1 MANSEHRILKLPCTN
16 VPNQLLLFVLLTMV
30 NFLSDQCPRNGS
42 KPLISS
48 TDFLRWITPQCGCH
62 FPMLFVTRKAFVK
75 YMHRLQYIYRYG
87 FVNLLCSIFCFSCL
101 VVANIGHFFRVTQI
115 VIMTLSSFV
124 CLFRNMCKSVVFL
137 DLFCVVH
144 FSFEMYKIFRQIQKE
159 RNTFVSLIQL
169 DV

>member
-1 MANSEHRILKLPCTN
+1 MLIRLCITNYFVVSFFFLLIFAISAEYYLIPACSSFHFQNTNVECRIGFTVNTIFRLQIQTQQNINWIFSGWCWDISQGSLRFRKNRRMANSEHRILKLPCTN

-75 YMHRLQYIYRYG
+75 YMHRL
-87 FVNLLCSIFCFSCL
+87 
-101 VVANIGHFFRVTQI
+101 
-115 VIMTLSSFV
+115 
-124 CLFRNMCKSVVFL
+124 
-137 DLFCVVH
+137 
-144 FSFEMYKIFRQIQKE
+144 
-159 RNTFVSLIQL
+159 
-169 DV
+169 